1 MILMAGGKL
10 YLWQPNSTTIRHAG
24 YMHAIKPD
32 GDISPPGVI
41 SPLNGEFTMSNLI
54 TNYYGCRL
62 AELGYND
69 MNVSYSLGYTQGS
82 GMAFYGTLSFYSL
95 SEILK
100 RITQDTT
107 GTYSAVE
114 RVKWLLFLKQ
124 IPLIEA
130 ITNSFVGEITGNSFS
145 HQYSHYNT
153 MNYDDSFYWED
164 ILNDYPDDAS
174 IAEHYT
180 GITRKMLEEWSS
192 KWTELNQLISDD
204 IVTTSQLLEKEGY
217 ALIEATPHER
227 TVIMEKRTK
236 DLVIRIYEEQ
246 DEEVYWLDDDDWEST
261 AKAIVAGK
269 SRYIDLVATICDI
282 DTDDILYSESIG
294 GLVID
299 VDDHRKIESYAGY
312 RRELV
317 KEVIAQYR
325 KNSESLIKAAA

>member
-1 MILMAGGKL
+1 MILMAGGIL
-10 YLWQPNSTTIRHAG
+10 YLWLLNNRTFRHAS

-41 SPLNGEFTMSNLI
+41 SPLIGEITMSNLI
-54 TNYYGCRL
+54 SNYYGSRL
-62 AELGYND
+62 AELGYSD
-69 MNVSYSLGYTQGS
+69 MNVSYSLGYSQGC

-130 ITNSFVGEITGNSFS
+130 ITNSFVGEISRNSFS

-174 IAEHYT
+174 IAEHYI
-180 GITRKMLEEWSS
+180 GITRKTWVS
-192 KWTELNQLISDD
+192 
-204 IVTTSQLLEKEGY
+204 
-217 ALIEATPHER
+217 
-227 TVIMEKRTK
+227 
-236 DLVIRIYEEQ
+236 
-246 DEEVYWLDDDDWEST
+246 
-261 AKAIVAGK
+261 
-269 SRYIDLVATICDI
+269 
-282 DTDDILYSESIG
+282 
-294 GLVID
+294 
-299 VDDHRKIESYAGY
+299 
-312 RRELV
+312 
-317 KEVIAQYR
+317 
-325 KNSESLIKAAA
+325 